1 MASRYGGY
9 EEYEFIAGFYDPIYE
24 HRVTKDIDLFI
35 DYSRKANGRTLE
47 LGCGTGRVLIPIAV
61 SGCEITGLD
70 HSPYML
76 RICQDKLYKQPKEVQ
91 DRVKLIKG
99 DMTSFDTG
107 ETYSLVTVPLR
118 TFQHLTTVEEQQ
130 ACLGCINK
138 HLIPNGLL
146 VIDIF
151 NPSLSKLYEKKYMD
165 EQEDFPETKLSD
177 GRTLRRTIRIAAFHR
192 DQQCNNQEFIY
203 YVSYPDGRTE
213 RLVQTFP
220 FRYFFRY
227 EFEHL
232 LAICGFRV
240 VDLFGN
246 FDRSV
251 YSGDSPEMIFVAEKK

>member
-9 EEYEFIAGFYDPIYE
+9 EEYEFIAGLYDPIYE
-24 HRVTKDIDLFI
+24 HRAIKDIDLFI
-35 DYSRKANGRTLE
+35 DYSRKSNGRTLE
-47 LGCGTGRVLIPIAV
+47 LGCGTGRVLIPTAI

-76 RICQDKLYKQPKEVQ
+76 RTCQEKLDKQPIEVQ
-91 DRVKLIKG
+91 NRVRLIQG
-99 DMTSFDTG
+99 NMTSFHTG

-130 ACLGCINK
+130 SCLGCINK
-138 HLIPNGLL
+138 NLTPHGLL

-151 NPSLSKLYEKKYMD
+151 NPSLPKLYDPKYIE
-165 EQEDFPETKLSD
+165 EQEDFPEIQLPD

-192 DQQCNNQEFIY
+192 DRQCNDTEFIY

-232 LAICGFRV
+232 LTLCGFRV
-240 VDLFGN
+240 IDLFGD
-246 FDRSV
+246 FDRAE
-251 YSGDSPEMIFVAEKK
+251 YSGDSPEMIFVAEKE